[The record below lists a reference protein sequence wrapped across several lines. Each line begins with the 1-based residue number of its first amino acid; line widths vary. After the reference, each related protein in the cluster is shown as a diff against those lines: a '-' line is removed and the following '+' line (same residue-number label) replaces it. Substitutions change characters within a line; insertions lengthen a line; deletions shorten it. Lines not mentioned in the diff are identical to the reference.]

1 MYALLTMLLC
11 FIVGI
16 ALLAANICIIKSLGR
31 LLLTDTRTLN
41 TVDTTSD
48 QRTSEHSNPI
58 YEHKHINTKIIIQPN
73 EDICLA
79 V

>member
-1 MYALLTMLLC
+1 MYPLLTMLLC

-16 ALLAANICIIKSLGR
+16 ALLGANICVIKFLGQ
-31 LLLTDTRTLN
+31 LLLTDRRTLN
-41 TVDTTSD
+41 TVNT
-48 QRTSEHSNPI
+48 TSEHTPSDNFNPI
-58 YEHKHINTKIIIQPN
+58 YEHKHINTKIIVQPN